1 MFTVARRT
9 QTTCMTTFAV
19 ISLAACTVS
28 SRGSMVAV
36 TPRDPLVISATDV
49 DAIRGRV
56 DNAFDVV
63 RLLRPSMLVARGSR
77 PSPGSRLSVMPN
89 DQHQIHVYLD
99 RVAVGGIE
107 MLQRVPKEAIVRV
120 EWLSSIDATIRYGA
134 GHMAGVIDVTTGV
147 RR

>member
-1 MFTVARRT
+1 M
-9 QTTCMTTFAV
+9 MTFAV

-28 SRGSMVAV
+28 SRGAMVAV

-56 DNAFDVV
+56 ANAYDVV
-63 RLLRPSMLVARGSR
+63 RLLRPYMLVARGSGR
-77 PSPGSRLSVMPN
+77 SPGSTLSMPN
-89 DQHQIHVYLD
+89 DPYEIHVYLD
-99 RVAVGGIE
+99 RVAVGGLE
-107 MLQRVPKEAIVRV
+107 MLQHVPKEAIIRV
-120 EWLSSIDATIRYGA
+120 EWLSSIDATIRYGT